1 MSVTKECRLCGRI
14 LEFNA
19 GMRLQTCPACGSQ
32 NECPQMEGLTL
43 DNFRQAIR
51 LRNAREFDRA
61 EKSYDLVLNADPDN
75 AEALWGRVLCHYGAA
90 PVFDGRKTY
99 YMIHRPDDLTPLQ
112 EQADYKYA
120 CQLAPPELRAQ
131 IEIEGRYIDRAIQRI
146 RELADTKPAY
156 DVFLCHK
163 CSRPEGGYTE
173 DYKRANNLYMMLKE
187 QGYRVFFAPVEME
200 RRAAGED
207 YEAMIYHALRSSRV
221 MLVVCSNREY
231 LLSKWVQAEWQRY
244 LRMMRDDP
252 GKRLIPLLYGGL
264 DVYRLPTEF
273 RNWNLQ
279 CINMEGDGNA
289 LVLQNVQRIVGVRQN
304 VRTNIDYADR
314 QDEPPPP
321 PPPRNHFGRMLTV
334 LAVLAALVI
343 GAAYFILNPPFCT
356 HSSTSWQQVSVSYDR
371 YSDELHWVTE
381 ENALFCDF
389 CGKKLQTQTGDAYLE
404 AHVFSGGACTKC
416 DAKTTPTPEACQH
429 PWSDVDWN
437 DWQYAYYNE
446 DEHQKWRTG
455 EKRCGVCDAY
465 LGPESEPVTRE
476 EHSYWGGKC
485 RYCGVQVTPT
495 PTATPRVPVVVSKG
509 FEYEDYKIDIYS
521 DRTCVIVDYLGSAT
535 RLSIPEIIAGYYV
548 VGIGD
553 FAFNCCVL
561 KSVEIPSGVKSI
573 GIGAFECNYSLT
585 SVIMSHG
592 VTSIGENAFAY
603 CESLSSVILSDNL
616 LSIGDFAFGL
626 SAISSIVIPDSV
638 VDIGVNPFACCD
650 ALTEIVVSRN
660 HPALKVVDG
669 VLFDKSGYRL
679 ICYPNGLSA
688 SSYTIPY
695 GVRKIDDYAIFYC
708 YGLKTVII
716 SDSVTHIGDSV
727 FCSCYALSRVDV
739 PASVMEIDSG
749 AFGLCDVTMYV
760 TKGSYAERFAK
771 ENSVSYRYK

>member
-90 PVFDGRKTY
+90 PVFDGGKTY

-112 EQADYKYA
+112 EQVDYKYA

-173 DYKRANNLYMMLKE
+173 DYKRANNLYMMLRE

-304 VRTNIDYADR
+304 VRTDIDYADR

-356 HSSTSWQQVSVSYDR
+356 HSSTSRRQVGVSYER

-455 EKRCGVCDAY
+455 EERCGVCDAY

-495 PTATPRVPVVVSKG
+495 PTACPHANYNVEWNDW
-509 FEYEDYKIDIYS
+509 EYSLYS
-521 DRTCVIVDYLGSAT
+521 DKLHTKWRSGDKYCTSCEAYLGPTSNSQT
-535 RLSIPEIIAGYYV
+535 EEHSYWGGECRY
-548 VGIGD
+548 
-553 FAFNCCVL
+553 C
-561 KSVEIPSGVKSI
+561 GVKQSVALYNKADFRV
-573 GIGAFECNYSLT
+573 GAT
-585 SVIMSHG
+585 VK
-592 VTSIGENAFAY
+592 
-603 CESLSSVILSDNL
+603 
-616 LSIGDFAFGL
+616 FGHYEQDGRTGNGKEP
-626 SAISSIVIPDSV
+626 ISW
-638 VDIGVNPFACCD
+638 
-650 ALTEIVVSRN
+650 T
-660 HPALKVVDG
+660 
-669 VLFDKSGYRL
+669 VLDKSGDHVML
-679 ICYPNGLSA
+679 LACYALDAKAYKEGNTSVQVTWSA
-688 SSYTIPY
+688 SSLRTWLNNSFYYDAFSQDEQNAIRTTNVSTPRMPQYDTNPGPDTQDKVYLLSYQECQKYLNTWTVFPTQYAINRDVLVRDDVGGTTFWWLRSTNIY
-695 GVRKIDDYAIFYC
+695 GKVSVMNSIGHLYGSTTNDDRGGVRPVIWVDISNPIF
-708 YGLKTVII
+708 
-716 SDSVTHIGDSV
+716 
-727 FCSCYALSRVDV
+727 
-739 PASVMEIDSG
+739 E
-749 AFGLCDVTMYV
+749 
-760 TKGSYAERFAK
+760 
-771 ENSVSYRYK
+771 